1 MGKAFLIAFLKL
13 LINIHKGN
21 NMQIPPI
28 TALLPMKGTSER
40 VPGKN
45 IRLFGGEPLFYHIL
59 KTLEN
64 VKYIDRIIINTDS
77 QKIKNLASS
86 FPKVIFHDRPAE
98 ICGGH
103 IPMNTIIDYDISHSD
118 GEFFLQT
125 HSTNPLLSS
134 DTLQRALETFFMEMT
149 EYDSL
154 FSVSR
159 IQQRLYDK
167 NFTPLNHNP
176 SVLQNTQELDPVF
189 AENSCIY
196 IFSRESFMKNG
207 NNRLGL
213 HPYAFEIPPQES
225 YDIDTED
232 DFQIAEKIF
241 IGNLHK

>member
-1 MGKAFLIAFLKL
+1 
-13 LINIHKGN
+13 
-21 NMQIPPI
+21 MQYPSI

-45 IRLFGGEPLFYHIL
+45 IRPFGGEPLFFHIL
-59 KTLEN
+59 KTLEH
-64 VKYIDRIIINTDS
+64 VKYIDTIIINTDS
-77 QKIKNLASS
+77 QKIKKLASS
-86 FPKVIFHDRPAE
+86 FPKVIFHDRPTE

-103 IPMNTIIDYDISHSD
+103 ISMNTIINYDISHSD

-125 HSTNPLLSS
+125 HSTNPLICSE
-134 DTLQRALETFFMEMT
+134 TIQRAIETFFNKTE

-154 FSVSR
+154 FSVSK

-167 NFTPLNHNP
+167 YFIPLNHDP
-176 SVLQNTQELDPVF
+176 SILQNTQDLDPIF

-196 IFSRESFMKNG
+196 IFSKESFIKNG
-207 NNRLGL
+207 KNRLGL
-213 HPYAFEIPPQES
+213 KPYPFEIPPQES
-225 YDIDTED
+225 YDIDTEN